1 MVKLYLSFFKSTHG
15 YKWKNQIFQTNIL
28 FVYILQV
35 NNEILRENL
44 ERIVGTD
51 DSAFSGIDLATLIRN
66 KYGRS
71 YDVQLIKK
79 VCFLYLKRAMILA
92 NLELHYKHSNIIL
105 SFLFVYLLFFL
116 KLGFIYFLFF
126 IIKFL
131 L

>member
-1 MVKLYLSFFKSTHG
+1 MPS

-35 NNEILRENL
+35 NSEILRENL

-51 DSAFSGIDLATLIRN
+51 DSTFSGIDLATLIRN

-79 VCFLYLKRAMILA
+79 VCFLYLKIAAILA
-92 NLELHYKHSNIIL
+92 NWSCCTTNSI
-105 SFLFVYLLFFL
+105 LFFFFFFFVFNL
-116 KLGFIYFLFF
+116 IY
-126 IIKFL
+126 
-131 L
+131 